1 MLHIIDSGGLYGA
14 EAMLLNLMSEQVTLG
29 IKPILT
35 SIGLPGEVEKPIEV
49 EAHRRHL
56 KVHAFRMRPG
66 PNLFGAIRILKF
78 ARQQGVTLFHTHGYK
93 ANILYGLMPKTIRRI
108 PIVTTLHGWTWVGG
122 INRIRFYEWLEGI
135 SFYFADQIVLVNE
148 RIRQHPR
155 LRNLPKHSL
164 SVVDNGISIN
174 RDDSQVNLQQDI
186 IQFTQKGFTIGAI
199 GRLSSEKGFDFL
211 IDVFADLVSEG
222 NDFYLVILG
231 DGKLKITLKE
241 RAQTLG
247 LTDRLLLPGYVTN
260 AARYLKFF
268 DLFILS
274 SFTEGLP
281 IVLLEAMAAEIPI
294 VATNVGGIA
303 KVLNNGRAG
312 RLVEPGNK
320 RDLKD
325 AILSISQDPKVMDHR
340 IAYAKKRVLEKYSS
354 RSMALKYHAI
364 YKTVLSKR

>member
-1 MLHIIDSGGLYGA
+1 
-14 EAMLLNLMSEQVTLG
+14 MSEQITLG
-29 IKPILT
+29 IEPILT

-49 EAHRRHL
+49 EARRRHL

-78 ARQQGVTLFHTHGYK
+78 ARQQGVALFHTHGYK
-93 ANILYGLMPKTIRRI
+93 ANIFYGLMPKTIRRL
-108 PIVTTLHGWTWVGG
+108 PMVTTLHGWTWVGG

-186 IQFTQKGFTIGAI
+186 IRFTQKGFTIGAI

-211 IDVFADLVSEG
+211 IDVFAELVSEG
-222 NDFYLVILG
+222 NDFYLVVLG
-231 DGKLKITLKE
+231 DGKLKIALEKRAEALKINN
-241 RAQTLG
+241 
-247 LTDRLLLPGYVTN
+247 RLLLPGYVAN
-260 AARYLKFF
+260 AASYLKFF
-268 DLFILS
+268 DLFVLS

-294 VATNVGGIA
+294 VATNVGGVA
-303 KVLNNGRAG
+303 KVLKNGRAG
-312 RLVEPGNK
+312 LLIEPGNK
-320 RDLKD
+320 RELKD
-325 AILSISQDPKVMDHR
+325 AILSISQDPNVMDHR
-340 IAYAKKRVLEKYSS
+340 IAYAKKRVTEKYSS
-354 RSMALKYHAI
+354 RSMAMKYQDI

>member
-1 MLHIIDSGGLYGA
+1 MLHVIDSGGLYGA
-14 EAMLLNLMSEQVTLG
+14 EAMLLNLMSEQAALG

-49 EAHRRHL
+49 EARRRHL
-56 KVHAFRMRPG
+56 KVHAFRMKPG
-66 PNLFGAIRILKF
+66 PNPFGAIRILKF
-78 ARQQGVTLFHTHGYK
+78 ARQQGVALFHTHGYK
-93 ANILYGLMPKTIRRI
+93 ANIFYGLMPKRIRRI
-108 PIVTTLHGWTWVGG
+108 PMVTTLHGWTWMGG
-122 INRIRFYEWLEGI
+122 INRIRFYEWLESI

-148 RIRQHPR
+148 KTKQHPR
-155 LRNLPKHSL
+155 LRYLPKHSL
-164 SVVDNGISIN
+164 SVVDNGISIS
-174 RDDSQVNLQQDI
+174 RGVSQANLQQDI

-211 IDVFADLVSEG
+211 IDAFAELVSEG

-241 RAQTLG
+241 HAQTLD
-247 LTDRLLLPGYVTN
+247 LNDRLLLPGYIAN
-260 AARYLKFF
+260 AASYLKFF
-268 DLFILS
+268 DLFVLS

-281 IVLLEAMAAEIPI
+281 IVLLEAMAAEIPV

-303 KVLNNGRAG
+303 KVLNGGKAG
-312 RLVEPGNK
+312 LLIESGNK
-320 RDLKD
+320 KDLKN

-340 IAYAKKRVLEKYSS
+340 IVHAKKRVLEKYSS
-354 RSMALKYHAI
+354 RSMAVKYNNI